1 MLVDQIN
8 NKNDSWAIRWYAST
22 FVKNMYTLYPSK
34 SFVQN
39 IGTDGSGTHGSGKK
53 NIFNDKDLRK
63 TYSSIKSKKLN
74 CLKTM
79 RLRSVLKIILSKI
92 LTFFKKNIQ
101 ENI

>member
-53 NIFNDKDLRK
+53 IYLMTRLKK
-63 TYSSIKSKKLN
+63 IYSIK
-74 CLKTM
+74 
-79 RLRSVLKIILSKI
+79 
-92 LTFFKKNIQ
+92 
-101 ENI
+101 